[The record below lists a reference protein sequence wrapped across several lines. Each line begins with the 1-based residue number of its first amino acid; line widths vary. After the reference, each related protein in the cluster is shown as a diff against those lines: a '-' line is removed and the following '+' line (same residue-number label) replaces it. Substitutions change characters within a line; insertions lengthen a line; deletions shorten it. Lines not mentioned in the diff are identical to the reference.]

1 MTSTATT
8 AATTTNRRTMT
19 IIVEL
24 LTLNAELEVPA
35 STEAASTHAAGP
47 LPPGITFNTRPAA
60 QVVQAEALEL
70 TQVRQVLSQRL
81 ETVPMITS
89 ATLSTFGGTLIAAW
103 WEDVFSKRVSTAST
117 TEAVKSEVCVVTV
130 VTDDAAVKRRPLDGA
145 SEQLTDKTFN

>member
-24 LTLNAELEVPA
+24 LTLNAELDVPA
-35 STEAASTHAAGP
+35 STEDASTHAAGL
-47 LPPGITFNTRPAA
+47 LPPGITFSTRPAA
-60 QVVQAEALEL
+60 QVVQAEPLEL

-81 ETVPMITS
+81 DTVPMITS

-117 TEAVKSEVCVVTV
+117 TDAVKSDVCVVTV